1 MTITN
6 GYLTTAEAR
15 TYAGLSDLADTE
27 LLDDVVTTVS
37 RMIDNVCQRHF
48 WQTSAN
54 TDRVF
59 RTQDLY
65 RLVFGP
71 FNDLTT
77 CASIT
82 LDRAGSGTFDETL
95 SLTNVVF
102 STGKDADNAYAYA
115 EQHPYTEANLVNMI
129 YWPIPGGTA
138 GTRRQQLIKITG
150 TWGWPTVPAM
160 VKQACRIQVARI
172 MKRQESPLGV
182 AGFGEFGVV
191 RVSRLDPDIDAM
203 LQPYKM
209 LSPGIG

>member
-27 LLDDVVTTVS
+27 LLDEVVTTVS

-54 TDRVF
+54 TERVF
-59 RTQDLY
+59 RTQDMY

-82 LDRAGSGTFDETL
+82 LDRPGSGTFDETL

-102 STGKDADNAYAYA
+102 STGKDADNA
-115 EQHPYTEANLVNMI
+115 
-129 YWPIPGGTA
+129 
-138 GTRRQQLIKITG
+138 
-150 TWGWPTVPAM
+150 
-160 VKQACRIQVARI
+160 
-172 MKRQESPLGV
+172 
-182 AGFGEFGVV
+182 
-191 RVSRLDPDIDAM
+191 
-203 LQPYKM
+203 
-209 LSPGIG
+209 

>member
-48 WQTSAN
+48 WQTSSGTA
-54 TDRVF
+54 RVF
-59 RTQDLY
+59 RTQDMY

-71 FNDLTT
+71 FNDLVN
-77 CASIT
+77 CESIT
-82 LDRAGSGTFDETL
+82 LDRPGSGTFDETL

-102 STGKDADNAYAYA
+102 SSGKGADNAYAYA
-115 EQHPYTEANLVNMI
+115 EQHPYTEANLVNMV

-150 TWGWPTVPAM
+150 TWGWPAVPAM

-203 LQPYKM
+203 LQPYKL